1 MKTCHYCAKKM
12 KESDLFCPRCGREY
26 RDDFYF
32 EKRSL
37 TMEDKEE
44 YTDSGKVKIPKM
56 RRSPDLFALLIGI
69 FLILAFPGLAPLII
83 IFYLARMLTNKKRG
97 K

>member
-1 MKTCHYCAKKM
+1 MKNCHYCNKKM

-37 TMEDKEE
+37 TMEDNEE

-56 RRSPDLFALLIGI
+56 RKSLDLFTLLIGV
-69 FLILAFPGLAPLII
+69 FLILVFPGLAPLII
-83 IFYLARMLTNKKRG
+83 IFYLARMLANKKRG
-97 K
+97 N